1 MMNSLTDATQQEK
14 NALQITYD
22 TITKIIKP
30 PVKVHVETQTNVTFR
45 EQEQQNR
52 SQQNQG

>member
-1 MMNSLTDATQQEK
+1 MNSLTDATQQEK

-22 TITKIIKP
+22 TITKIVRP

-52 SQQNQG
+52 SQPNQG